1 MSAVDNVFQTYAA
14 EANREDLSD
23 IIYNIDPTDTPFVS
37 SIGRRNVS
45 NVTFDW
51 QTENLPEVDGDNAQV
66 EGFEL
71 SRSAATATVRLSNVC
86 QISKR
91 DATVSGSQNAAN
103 AAGKAK
109 EMAHQMALVSKALK
123 RDVEKVLVGAQGRNN
138 GNSTTARKTRALE
151 SWLETNVLRASDGDN
166 AANENSAP
174 TDGTQRALTEALI
187 KEAMQTAYIAGAEPS
202 VLMVGPVNKLQVSTF
217 EGRAATR
224 VNVGTNTVTSN
235 VTVYAS
241 DFGELKVVVN
251 RWQRERTAFLLD
263 PQFAAVGYYRNFQ
276 RTPIA
281 TIGDARTEMLVVEYG
296 LEMRNEAAHAAVADI
311 FDTNSDYEPVVD
323 EGGGGGEGGGGEGGG
338 GGGGEE

>member
-1 MSAVDNVFQTYAA
+1 MATRITNAFQTYQAT
-14 EANREDLSD
+14 ANREDLSD

-51 QTENLPEVDGDNAQV
+51 QTEELPAVDGDNAAV

-71 SRSAATATVRLSNVC
+71 SRSASTPTVRLSNVA

-103 AAGKAK
+103 AAGKAR

-123 RDVEKVLVGAQGRNN
+123 RDVEKILVSNQARNN
-138 GNSTTARKTRALE
+138 GAATTARKTRALE
-151 SWLETNVLRASDGDN
+151 HWLNTNVLRGESG
-166 AANENSAP
+166 AAPVSETAAL
-174 TDGTQRALTEALI
+174 TDGTQRALTEDLV
-187 KEAMQTAYIAGAEPS
+187 KEAMQTAYINGAEPS
-202 VLMVGPVNKLQVSTF
+202 VLMIGPVNKLQVSKF
-217 EGRAATR
+217 AGRSGTQ
-224 VNVGTNTVTSN
+224 VSVGQNTVTSN
-235 VTVYAS
+235 VTIYAS

-263 PQFAAVGYYRNFQ
+263 PSFAAVAYYRNFQ

-281 TIGDARTEMLVVEYG
+281 KVGDADTEMIVVEYG
-296 LEMRNEAAHAAVADI
+296 LEMKNEKAHAAIADI
-311 FDTNSDYEPVVD
+311 FSTNAAYEPAAP
-323 EGGGGGEGGGGEGGG
+323 EGGEGGG
-338 GGGGEE
+338 GGGDVE

>member
-1 MSAVDNVFQTYAA
+1 MATVDNAFKTYSAT
-14 EANREDLSD
+14 ANREDLSD

-51 QTENLPEVDGDNAQV
+51 QTEELPEVDGDNAAL

-71 SRSAATATVRLSNVC
+71 DRSAATPTVRLSNVC
-86 QISKR
+86 QISVR
-91 DATVSGSQNAAN
+91 DATVSGSQNSAN

-123 RDVEKVLVGAQGRNN
+123 RDVEKVLVGKQGRAN
-138 GNSTTARKTRALE
+138 GNASTARKTRALE
-151 SWLETNVLRASDGDN
+151 SWLASNVLRAGDGDD
-166 AANENSAP
+166 AADENSAP
-174 TDGTQRALTEALI
+174 TDGTQRALTEALV
-187 KEAMQTAYIAGAEPS
+187 KEAMQGAYIAGAEPS

-224 VNVGTNTVTSN
+224 VSVGTNTVTSN

-263 PQFAAVGYYRNFQ
+263 PEFAAVGYYRNFQ

-281 TIGDARTEMLVVEYG
+281 KIGDADTEMIVVEYG
-296 LEMRNEAAHAAVADI
+296 LEMKNEKAHAAIADI
-311 FDTNSDYEPVVD
+311 FDANSDYDAPAD
-323 EGGGGGEGGGGEGGG
+323 EGGGDEGGGEGGG
-338 GGGGEE
+338 GGGGGEE